1 MTSAPRRRSCARP
14 TAFVPRSSSGVGCW
28 RAPATSRRWSSSWR
42 SRTTPS
48 WPGSSRPRLAA
59 LERDFAT
66 ERTAL
71 LFSGEYDERNALLTI
86 SAGAGGTE
94 ATDWAE
100 MLLRMYL
107 RWAER
112 HRFRTEILDRQE
124 GEQAGLKSVIVTV
137 EGRRAYGWL
146 RAERGVHR
154 LVRISPYDAQKRRQ
168 TTFALVEVLPEVE
181 DAAEIELD
189 WDEIR
194 VDTFR
199 SQGAGGQHVNKTD
212 SAVRLTHLPTG
223 IVAQSQNER
232 SQTQNKEM
240 AIKVLTARLLERALE
255 EKEAE
260 LRVLRGEHVE
270 AGWGNQIRSYVLHP
284 YQMVKDLRT
293 EHETS
298 NTGAVLDGDLDAFM
312 SAELERLATG
322 KPPSAGRR
330 GRVSA
335 PAEIRYR
342 PATEAD
348 LPACEATWRD
358 APERLSR
365 PARAVRGPARQ
376 PVAPRCSTPTRS
388 PRTRSASGS
397 RRAAARRRRRRRTGA
412 AATARSAWSRSPRRS
427 GAGASGSCRCSSSG
441 PASRGPGSGGR
452 SSARVLPPDGDGA
465 VLATVAD
472 TAQPISNGLY
482 ASFGIVPRMPMFNLV
497 GRPSRPEALAQLPA
511 GVHAVRFDATA
522 PAERDR
528 LLDAELGA
536 AGPRDPRRRPPG
548 RPRLPPPPGSDRV
561 RLPGRPGRPARLRL
575 RVRGRPD
582 RADRDAR
589 SRAPRPDR
597 RPPPGAP
604 SCPAG
609 RRPSGYRA
617 PPGRPRRCSSGRGSG
632 SRASRCSS
640 AGRARSPTSAA
651 TCRSRPACSE
661 PAGRPARRAGAAVVF
676 APSGEPVVA
685 SGGRGSTHSA
695 RVRSPAQS
703 RRHRSDRRRTE
714 PRSRS

>member
-1 MTSAPRRRSCARP
+1 VLREADALRSEVELWRGLLARAGDLE
-14 TAFVPRSSSGVGCW
+14 TMVELVAESDDAELARELESE
-28 RAPATSRRWSSSWR
+28 
-42 SRTTPS
+42 
-48 WPGSSRPRLAA
+48 LAA

-71 LFSGEYDERNALLTI
+71 LFSGEYDDRNALLTV

-124 GEQAGLKSVIVTV
+124 GEQAGLKSVIVSV
-137 EGRRAYGWL
+137 DGRRAYGWL

-322 KPPSAGRR
+322 KPPSA
-330 GRVSA
+330 A
-335 PAEIRYR
+335 
-342 PATEAD
+342 
-348 LPACEATWRD
+348 
-358 APERLSR
+358 
-365 PARAVRGPARQ
+365 
-376 PVAPRCSTPTRS
+376 
-388 PRTRSASGS
+388 
-397 RRAAARRRRRRRTGA
+397 
-412 AATARSAWSRSPRRS
+412 
-427 GAGASGSCRCSSSG
+427 
-441 PASRGPGSGGR
+441 
-452 SSARVLPPDGDGA
+452 DGA
-465 VLATVAD
+465 
-472 TAQPISNGLY
+472 
-482 ASFGIVPRMPMFNLV
+482 
-497 GRPSRPEALAQLPA
+497 E
-511 GVHAVRFDATA
+511 
-522 PAERDR
+522 
-528 LLDAELGA
+528 
-536 AGPRDPRRRPPG
+536 
-548 RPRLPPPPGSDRV
+548 
-561 RLPGRPGRPARLRL
+561 
-575 RVRGRPD
+575 
-582 RADRDAR
+582 
-589 SRAPRPDR
+589 
-597 RPPPGAP
+597 
-604 SCPAG
+604 
-609 RRPSGYRA
+609 
-617 PPGRPRRCSSGRGSG
+617 
-632 SRASRCSS
+632 
-640 AGRARSPTSAA
+640 
-651 TCRSRPACSE
+651 
-661 PAGRPARRAGAAVVF
+661 
-676 APSGEPVVA
+676 
-685 SGGRGSTHSA
+685 
-695 RVRSPAQS
+695 
-703 RRHRSDRRRTE
+703 
-714 PRSRS
+714 